1 MSLKSVMIVFNQANT
16 ERVEYM
22 LDVLGIKGFTFFEQV
37 QGRGTN
43 GGEPRRGTHAWPEMN
58 SCVITIVEEEQLPAL
73 LESVKK
79 LDMRNEEVGVRAF
92 VWDIVATVQALIW
105 CKMHKNA
112 RIICIIQKKVVLLHR
127 EMNEGTETV
136 SSLYTKGDRIGD
148 L

>member
-1 MSLKSVMIVFNQANT
+1 MSKTSAKTQKCVMIVFNQSNT
-16 ERVEYM
+16 GRVEYM

-58 SCVITIVEEEQLPAL
+58 SCVMTIVDEDQMDVL

-92 VWDIVATVQALIW
+92 VWDVIATV
-105 CKMHKNA
+105 
-112 RIICIIQKKVVLLHR
+112 
-127 EMNEGTETV
+127 
-136 SSLYTKGDRIGD
+136 
-148 L
+148 